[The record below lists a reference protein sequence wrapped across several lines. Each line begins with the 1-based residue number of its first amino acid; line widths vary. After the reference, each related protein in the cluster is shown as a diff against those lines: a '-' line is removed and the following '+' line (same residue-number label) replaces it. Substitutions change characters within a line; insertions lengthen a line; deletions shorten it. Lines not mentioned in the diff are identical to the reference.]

1 MRALFWAAQGLGLGL
16 LFEALGIP
24 LVFLFIG
31 LAVLM
36 VAEEA
41 YYTRKRRSRAALHRT
56 DAEGRR
62 R

>member
-16 LFEALGIP
+16 LFEALGIS
-24 LVFLFIG
+24 LLFLFVG

-41 YYTRKRRSRAALHRT
+41 YYTRKRQSRVPPSHR
-56 DAEGRR
+56 R
-62 R
+62 